1 MKLIDAIPRLQ
12 SVENIKFSNLFQND
26 ELKDIIV
33 AKGNTGKLLEK
44 IIGLPAGNTLQ
55 DFDDGELKTN
65 KARADGSPL
74 ETMFI
79 SQISK
84 RVDELLNNIDFKDS
98 WIYSKIS
105 RLIYVPVV
113 KESSNP
119 NDWYFL
125 PHCYV
130 EINIGSEIYNQLN
143 KDFENICQKMQDDI
157 ENGDGYLHTSSGVFI
172 QIRTKDAMPYNP
184 IYSNKYGRII
194 SDKNFAFYFKK
205 EFMTHI
211 QICSNGL

>member
-1 MKLIDAIPRLQ
+1 MKLIDAIPRLR
-12 SVENIKFSNLFQND
+12 SVENIKFSRLFRND

-84 RVDELLNNIDFKDS
+84 RVDELLNNIEFKDS

-119 NDWYFL
+119 EDWYFL
-125 PHCYV
+125 QHCYV

-143 KDFENICQKMQDDI
+143 IDFKNICKKMQDDI

-184 IYSNKYGRII
+184 IYSNKYDRVI
-194 SDKNFAFYFKK
+194 SNKNFAFYFKK

-211 QICSNGL
+211 QNCSNGL